1 MLEVTD
7 LHVTYGGAVRALQ
20 GVTLTLPEGKVAALL
35 GSNGAGKSTLLRTI
49 SGTLRMHR
57 GAVTSGTV
65 ELDGRSLLKRDAAA
79 IVTSG
84 VVQVPEGRRIFGRM
98 TVEENLRAGSVG
110 NASRSSRGRL
120 QNEVFEMFPVL
131 ADRRTG
137 RAGLLSGGEQQMLAI
152 GRALMAEPQVLLM
165 DEPSLGLAP
174 RIIGQIGRVISD
186 INSRGVSVLLVE
198 QNATMALD
206 VADLAYV
213 LDLGRVSLSG
223 SADEL
228 AGTDAVRRLYLGESA
243 ADSTGVDGLPVAA
256 GAAAPGSAP
265 RGLSRWV
272 S

>member
-1 MLEVTD
+1 MLEVKD

-57 GAVTSGTV
+57 GSVTSGTV
-65 ELDGRSLLKRDAAA
+65 ELDGRSLLKRDAAV
-79 IVTSG
+79 IVADG
-84 VVQVPEGRRIFGRM
+84 VVQVPEGRRIFGRL

-110 NASRSSRGRL
+110 NSSRSARGRL
-120 QNEVFEMFPVL
+120 QKQVFEMFPVL
-131 ADRRTG
+131 ADRRAG

-152 GRALMAEPQVLLM
+152 GRALMAEPRVLLL

-198 QNATMALD
+198 QNATMALG
-206 VADLAYV
+206 VADLAHV
-213 LDLGRVSLSG
+213 LELGRISLSG
-223 SADEL
+223 AADEL
-228 AGTDAVRRLYLGESA
+228 AKTDAVRHLYLGESVSGA
-243 ADSTGVDGLPVAA
+243 TAGVGRASA
-256 GAAAPGSAP
+256 GPGVEVP
-265 RGLSRWV
+265 RLSRWV